1 MLSVE
6 QLRAWVIQ
14 ETVGMIG
21 EDQGFMVPELVC
33 IPAEQAEEALER
45 VYGEGWDGRQEEE
58 LEATH
63 LIRFVYRIPEVPLV
77 DGDDWW
83 VKIGEDN
90 SIELLTE
97 VDRPAFCGGELS
109 EAIEWCNEL
118 L

>member
-14 ETVGMIG
+14 ETVEMIG
-21 EDQGFMVPELVC
+21 EDEGFTVPQLVC
-33 IPAEQAEEALER
+33 VPAEQAEEALER
-45 VYGEGWDGRQEEE
+45 VYGEDWDERQEEE

-63 LIRFVYRIPEVPLV
+63 LIRFVYQIPGVPLV

-83 VKIGEDN
+83 VKIGEDD

-97 VDRPAFCGGELS
+97 VDHPAFHGGKLS